1 MSKLRVA
8 SISLLVVVGLFF
20 LSYNYIAG
28 AIYENWLNKHQEE
41 VLSGITKEAIE
52 AREKE
57 LAKEESSFDYGAIQS
72 INNGMIPPKLDPG
85 RMNNA
90 IGVISI
96 PSVNLEEPILYGT
109 TNENL
114 MFGATTMKPDQKM
127 GRGNYTLAGHSHPT
141 RNILFQPI
149 RDVKDG
155 DLIYVTDKNKVY
167 TYKVTNKKVV
177 MPDKIE
183 VLDDVPGK
191 ELVTLVS
198 CFSDDGSDR
207 VIVTGELSNIADYQ
221 E

>member
-96 PSVNLEEPILYGT
+96 PSVSLEEPILYGT

-114 MFGATTMKPDQKM
+114 MLGATTMKPDQKM